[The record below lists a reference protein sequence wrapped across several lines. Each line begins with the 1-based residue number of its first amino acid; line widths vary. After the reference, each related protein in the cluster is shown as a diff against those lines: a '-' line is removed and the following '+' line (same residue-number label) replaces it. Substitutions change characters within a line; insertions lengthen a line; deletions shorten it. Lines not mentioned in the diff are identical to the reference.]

1 MVSDTNYGMNI
12 SANEMAGTTATRVAV
27 TESTLDIELSDG
39 RSLSVPISWYP
50 RLQHGTQ
57 AERNNLTLIGSGLGI
72 HWPDLDEDISVEA
85 LVAGNPSNESQASLI
100 KWLESRGT

>member
-1 MVSDTNYGMNI
+1 MNI
-12 SANEMAGTTATRVAV
+12 SANELNQPAATHVFVSATTI
-27 TESTLDIELSDG
+27 DIKLSDG

-50 RLQHGTQ
+50 RLQHGTE
-57 AERNNLTLIGSGLGI
+57 AERDNWTLIGSGLGI

-85 LVAGNPSNESQASLI
+85 LVAGTPSNESQASLA